1 MMKTHWLMIALMSTG
16 LAVAQE
22 TSNPPTPK
30 DQPRREEPLPP
41 RPEGDRAEGRRPL
54 PPREREGDRV
64 EGRRPLPPLPEGERA
79 EGRRPLPAREGERA
93 EGRRALPA
101 ADTMQDFEGTVRREL
116 GPLAESGRDIGG
128 PLLKERMEMARQL
141 FQNRRFEEGREVL
154 RATGRQLR
162 EMKELKER
170 DPERFKLQ
178 MRIAELDRQSNEL
191 GQKVRR
197 ATEEDAKKQATA
209 ELKEVLNKLFD
220 LRQEEREKNVQ
231 QIERDLKE
239 LRGSLEQRKAK
250 RDEIIQHRFDQ
261 LTGKAAMME
270 W

>member
-1 MMKTHWLMIALMSTG
+1 MKTHWLMIALISTG

-22 TSNPPTPK
+22 PSKPPPAK
-30 DQPRREEPLPP
+30 DQPRREEPPP
-41 RPEGDRAEGRRPL
+41 PPPEGDRPEARRPL
-54 PPREREGDRV
+54 PPRQREGDRV
-64 EGRRPLPPLPEGERA
+64 EGRRPLPALP
-79 EGRRPLPAREGERA
+79 PREGERA
-93 EGRRALPA
+93 EGRRALPP
-101 ADTMQDFEGTVRREL
+101 ADAMQDFEGTVRREL

-128 PLLKERMEMARQL
+128 PLLKERMEQARQL

-154 RATGRQLR
+154 RATSRQLR

-178 MRIAELDRQSNEL
+178 MRITELDRHAAEL
-191 GQKVRR
+191 GQRVRHVK
-197 ATEEDAKKQATA
+197 EEDAKKQAAT

-239 LRGSLEQRKAK
+239 LRESLEQRKAK
-250 RDEIIQHRFDQ
+250 RNEIIQHRFDQ